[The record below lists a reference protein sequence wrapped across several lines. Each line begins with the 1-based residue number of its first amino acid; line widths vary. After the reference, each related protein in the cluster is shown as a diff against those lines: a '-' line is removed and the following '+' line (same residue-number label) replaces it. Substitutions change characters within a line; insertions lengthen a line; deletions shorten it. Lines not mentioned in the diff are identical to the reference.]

1 MESVRIYTGF
11 DQREAVGWHVCLQ
24 SVIERTDSLL
34 EVIPLTAQLGRRYGI
49 GTDGTNAFT
58 KLRFLVPYLCGY
70 RGWALFIDCADMLLM
85 ADVAELWGMRDSIY
99 DVLVVKHEYST
110 KHPVKYL
117 GQPNIDYP
125 CKNWSSVM
133 LMNCGNFPWRKITP
147 EYISKATGQHLHRFE
162 FLKPDR
168 IGDLPREWNHLVS
181 EYEENPGAKLAHYTV
196 GIPAWKRYANAE
208 HAQSWRAAHKSMNH
222 AEAWEDVPDDTVRVS
237 ER

>member
-1 MESVRIYTGF
+1 MDSVRIYTGF

-24 SVIERTDSLL
+24 SIIERTESQV
-34 EVIPLTAQLGRRYGI
+34 EIIPLTERLGKKLGA

-58 KLRFLVPYLCGY
+58 KLRFLIPYLCGY

-85 ADVAELWGMRDSIY
+85 ADVAELWALKESQY
-99 DVLVVKHEYST
+99 DVMVVKHEYST

-117 GQPNIDYP
+117 GQPNLDYP
-125 CKNWSSVM
+125 AKNWSSVM

-147 EYISKATGQHLHRFE
+147 EYVGKSTGQHLHRFE

-168 IGDLPREWNHLVS
+168 IGDLPIEWNHLVS
-181 EYEENPGAKLAHYTV
+181 EYEPNAEAKLAHWTV
-196 GIPAWKRYANAE
+196 GIPAWSQYKDTE
-208 HAQSWRAAHKSMNH
+208 HAQSWRQTLSAVNH
-222 AEAWEDVPDDTVRVS
+222 IEPWEDSYDDTVRVS